1 MDIVKIMA
9 DLSKSRPV
17 YHFETDFQFTMAWHI
32 QQKYKNAKVRLEYSY
47 KDNHKKHLYLDIY
60 ISLEGINYGIELKY
74 KTKYAQI
81 CCEHETFELSEH
93 GAVGNALYDYW
104 KDVQRLEYLIQKKVI
119 HHGYAIFLTN
129 DSAYWKEPKR
139 AANYDSFRIQN
150 KREIKEGKLYW
161 PGNRTPKGATEK
173 RNSPIKVS
181 NNYTISWKEYSKK
194 QSFMY
199 TSLEISPKH

>member
-1 MDIVKIMA
+1 MA
-9 DLSKSRPV
+9 GLSKSRPV
-17 YHFETDFQFTMAWHI
+17 YHSETDFQFTMAWYI
-32 QQKYKNAKVRLEYSY
+32 QQIYKNAKVRLEYSY
-47 KDNHKKHLYLDIY
+47 KDNNRHLYLDIY
-60 ISLEGINYGIELKY
+60 VSLSGKVYGIELKY
-74 KTKYAQI
+74 KTKCAQI
-81 CCEHETFELSEH
+81 CCKHETFELAEH

-129 DSAYWKEPKR
+129 ESAYWEEPKR

-150 KREIKEGKLYW
+150 NREIKGILNW
-161 PGNRTPKGATEK
+161 SGNRTPKGATEK
-173 RNSPIKVS
+173 RNSPIKVI